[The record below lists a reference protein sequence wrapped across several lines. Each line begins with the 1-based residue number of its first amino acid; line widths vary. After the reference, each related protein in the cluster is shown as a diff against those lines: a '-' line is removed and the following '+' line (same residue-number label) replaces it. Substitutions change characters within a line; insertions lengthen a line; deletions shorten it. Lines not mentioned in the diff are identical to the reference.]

1 MRSRVAL
8 VASLA
13 AVLACWAPAQATAQF
28 EPPLTVSEP
37 VAFADAPRLVAG
49 GDGRVLV
56 TWGFRQPSGMLGAI
70 AVSRRPDGRW
80 GPQRAWGVALAAAGP
95 APRRAGVGEGLSS
108 IAPYGRDRWLGL
120 AVRAD
125 GRRQVLEWWRGTTAG
140 GLRRGG
146 ALTPHDAADI
156 APIVRRQA
164 Q

>member
-1 MRSRVAL
+1 MPSRVGL

-13 AVLACWAPAQATAQF
+13 AVLTCWASAQATAQW
-28 EPPLTVSEP
+28 EPPSTISEP

-70 AVSRRPDGRW
+70 SVSRRPDGRW

-108 IAPYGRDRWLGL
+108 IAPYGR
-120 AVRAD
+120 
-125 GRRQVLEWWRGTTAG
+125 
-140 GLRRGG
+140 
-146 ALTPHDAADI
+146 
-156 APIVRRQA
+156 
-164 Q
+164 